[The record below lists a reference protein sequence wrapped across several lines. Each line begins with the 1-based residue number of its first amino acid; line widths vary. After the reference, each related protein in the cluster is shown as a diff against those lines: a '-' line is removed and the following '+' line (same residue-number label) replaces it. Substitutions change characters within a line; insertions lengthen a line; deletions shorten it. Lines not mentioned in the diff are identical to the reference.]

1 MPKISERQKLILDLD
16 NTLKDLAKFDD
27 DETDD
32 YFVNML
38 LFVLLIWI
46 SHLRKGR
53 DLQIKALQE
62 RKELAKNKSF

>member
-53 DLQIKALQE
+53 DLQIKAL
-62 RKELAKNKSF
+62 